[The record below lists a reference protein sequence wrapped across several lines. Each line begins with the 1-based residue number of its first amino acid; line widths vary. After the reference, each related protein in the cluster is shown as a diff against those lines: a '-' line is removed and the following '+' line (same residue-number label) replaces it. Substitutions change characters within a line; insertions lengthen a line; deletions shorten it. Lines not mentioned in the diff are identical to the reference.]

1 VINASCCTTND
12 AVSDQVDET
21 QSHRKPVVALESER
35 LNVTR

>member
-21 QSHRKPVVALESER
+21 QSHMQPVVALEM
-35 LNVTR
+35 LNLTR